1 MTLRIY
7 HKPIRYAG
15 TRTAMTLWLSLTA
28 TILMGSFAQAANPSL
43 AKTLEIASHRSEF
56 ESPTDVQL
64 ATFYHLASDTLAAH
78 QPPTVLRDRWQTI
91 GWTLTETSINE
102 SRVWI
107 IHDRA
112 QPRRGSGVF
121 VIRPDST
128 NRVALQCPHSFYD
141 RFTRPITIRLFE
153 RSNVRAAAWNSVHRK
168 VCDVAHEGRS
178 YFHEF
183 TRAFIATQRATDT
196 DAFIVQI
203 HGFSQAARKTKNG
216 ASADI
221 IVSNGTRFPPQWL
234 RATAIDLLTL
244 SPNVRLFPTQVSE
257 LGATTNSQALLSQ
270 KHGTSFLHVELSD
283 PLRRKLRRQNA
294 AIDQLSASI
303 LAAGRDQ

>member
-7 HKPIRYAG
+7 RKPIRHEG
-15 TRTAMTLWLSLTA
+15 TRAALTLWLSLIA
-28 TILMGSFAQAANPSL
+28 TILMGSVAQAANPSL

-56 ESPTDVQL
+56 ESPTELQL
-64 ATFYHLASDTLAAH
+64 VTFYDLASDTLAAN
-78 QPPTVLRDRWQTI
+78 QRLTVLRDRWQTI
-91 GWTLTETSINE
+91 GWTLTETSINK

-128 NRVALQCPHSFYD
+128 NRIALQCPHSFYD
-141 RFTRPITIRLFE
+141 RFTRTITVRLFE
-153 RSNVRAAAWNSVHRK
+153 QSDIRAAAWNSVHRK
-168 VCDVAHEGRS
+168 VCDVAHEDRS
-178 YFHEF
+178 YFQEF
-183 TRAFIATQRATDT
+183 TRAFIATQPATET
-196 DAFIVQI
+196 NAFIVQI
-203 HGFSQAARKTKNG
+203 HGFSQAARKTNNG

-221 IVSNGTRFPPQWL
+221 IVSNGTRFPPPWI
-234 RATAIDLLTL
+234 RVMAINLHML

-283 PLRRKLRRQNA
+283 PLRRQLRRQNA

-303 LAAGRDQ
+303 LAAAREQ